1 MNVSGRD
8 AARDVWLRRVAAV
21 RQWRKDGERAPHK
34 PLLLLYALG
43 RAANGLGGPI
53 TYRDAEPDL
62 SRLLDDY
69 GPPRKSQA
77 AYPFRRLANDEGLWL
92 VTTPSGED
100 PGDSAGRLKTLE
112 ATGTLSPE
120 LESAV
125 RADPGLLVLLA
136 RFLLED
142 NWPPS
147 LHDEIAA
154 SLGLDLDAAE
164 VALVRDRLTEDRRRR
179 DPQFRER
186 VLIAYEYRCAMCGYD
201 GMMDRAA
208 VGLEAAHVRWWSDG
222 GPDTVD
228 NAISL
233 CSLHHVLFDKGVL
246 GVSTDHEVKVS
257 KRFVARSSSAK
268 SIVLD
273 LAGAPLLEPQAGEP
287 TPANANLDWHAEQV
301 FRAPARATET
311 SPPVV
316 LT

>member
-1 MNVSGRD
+1 MIGPGLDATRD
-8 AARDVWLRRVAAV
+8 LWLERMAGL

-43 RAANGLGGPI
+43 RAASGAGGPI
-53 TYRDAEPDL
+53 PYRQAEPEL
-62 SRLLDDY
+62 SLLLDEFV
-69 GPPRKSQA
+69 PPRKSHPS
-77 AYPFRRLANDEGLWL
+77 YPFRRLAHDDGIWV

-100 PGDSAGRLKTLE
+100 PGDSASSLKALD
-112 ATGTLSPE
+112 ATGSFSPE
-120 LESAV
+120 LEEALQ
-125 RADPGLLVLLA
+125 ADPGLVAPLA

-154 SLGLDLDAAE
+154 SVGLDLDAAE
-164 VALVRDRLTEDRRRR
+164 VALVRDRFAEDRRRR

-201 GMMDRAA
+201 GLMDRAA

-228 NAISL
+228 NAACL

-246 GVSTDHEVKVS
+246 GVTKDYEVQVS
-257 KRFVARSSSAK
+257 KRFLGRGAAAQAF
-268 SIVLD
+268 VLD
-273 LAGAPLLEPQAGEP
+273 LAGRPMLEPQAGEP
-287 TPANANLDWHAEQV
+287 PPSSTNLDWHASQV
-301 FRAPARATET
+301 FREPARTAAGGQ
-311 SPPVV
+311 
-316 LT
+316 

>member
-1 MNVSGRD
+1 MTDLSRE
-8 AARDVWLRRVAAV
+8 AARDLWLGRVAGM

-43 RAANGLGGPI
+43 RLASGHSGPVRFQ
-53 TYRDAEPDL
+53 TAEPDL
-62 SRLLDDY
+62 SRLLDDF
-69 GPPRKSQA
+69 GPPRKSQHS
-77 AYPFRRLANDEGLWL
+77 YPFRRLANDDGIWI

-100 PGDSAGRLKTLE
+100 PGDSAGRLKVLG

-120 LESAV
+120 LEAAV
-125 RADPGLLVLLA
+125 QADPGLLVLLA

-154 SLGLDLDAAE
+154 SVGLDLDAAE
-164 VALVRDRLTEDRRRR
+164 VALVRERLAEDRRRR

-186 VLIAYEYRCAMCGYD
+186 VLVAYEYRCAMCGYD
-201 GMMDRAA
+201 GMMDRSA

-228 NAISL
+228 NAVSL

-257 KRFVARSSSAK
+257 KRFIARSATARSL
-268 SIVLD
+268 VLD
-273 LAGAPLLEPQAGEP
+273 LAGASLLEPQAGEP
-287 TPANANLDWHAEQV
+287 TPAATNLDWHATQV
-301 FRAPARATET
+301 FREPARAC
-311 SPPVV
+311 PPR
-316 LT
+316 

>member
-8 AARDVWLRRVAAV
+8 AARDLWLRRVAAV

-34 PLLLLYALG
+34 PLLLLYSLG

-62 SRLLDDY
+62 SRLLDDF

-77 AYPFRRLANDEGLWL
+77 AYPFRRLANDEGLWV

-100 PGDSAGRLKTLE
+100 PGDSAGRLKALD

-120 LESAV
+120 LEAAV

-154 SLGLDLDAAE
+154 AVGLDLDAAE
-164 VALVRDRLTEDRRRR
+164 VALVRVRLAEDARRR

-228 NAISL
+228 NAVSL

-257 KRFVARSSSAK
+257 KRFVARSASAR

-287 TPANANLDWHAEQV
+287 GPADANLDWHAALV
-301 FRAPARATET
+301 FREPARA
-311 SPPVV
+311 
-316 LT
+316 